1 MRYVDADLVHRLLP
15 YQRLIPWL
23 EKKLTGEIPISEVV
37 LTNEPDGGPN
47 KFVTLVGWQAGELIA
62 VKMVGVFPG
71 NLQLQPPQASVQGLV
86 CVFCGQ
92 TGAPQLVADGEA
104 MTFRKTAADSG
115 LGSRLLAREDAR
127 ILLVVGAGGLG
138 PHVAAAHRAAR
149 PSINKVLVWNRT
161 FERAQSLAAR
171 LRDKEGVT
179 AEAMRDLDEAVPQ
192 ADIISCVTM
201 STQPLVKGALLKP
214 GTHLDLVG
222 SYLPEMCECDTDAIA
237 RGSVFVNSRSGIT
250 NAGDLVQAF
259 EAGRF
264 RWEDIR
270 ADASELCTG
279 IRSGRTFEDE
289 ITIYKNIGGAQFD
302 LFTAEL
308 LMQETGGD
316 VSDRSHRKISDL

>member
-1 MRYVDADLVHRLLP
+1 
-15 YQRLIPWL
+15 
-23 EKKLTGEIPISEVV
+23 
-37 LTNEPDGGPN
+37 
-47 KFVTLVGWQAGELIA
+47 
-62 VKMVGVFPG
+62 
-71 NLQLQPPQASVQGLV
+71 
-86 CVFCGQ
+86 
-92 TGAPQLVADGEA
+92 
-104 MTFRKTAADSG
+104 
-115 LGSRLLAREDAR
+115 
-127 ILLVVGAGGLG
+127 
-138 PHVAAAHRAAR
+138 
-149 PSINKVLVWNRT
+149 
-161 FERAQSLAAR
+161 
-171 LRDKEGVT
+171 LRGKEGVT

-316 VSDRSHRKISDL
+316 VSDRSHRKISDLRSSLDGARSCLQLSVADNEYLLEL